1 MNIGMFIVGAIIF
14 SIYVFF
20 LIWNIFDSAKK
31 NKRDNY
37 PTVHDLLKNENV
49 EVMVGHYPHNFK
61 KRKSRRSDKRKDK
74 VIK

>member
-1 MNIGMFIVGAIIF
+1 MNIGMFIVGATIF

-37 PTVHDLLKNENV
+37 PTVRDLLKNENV
-49 EVMVGHYPHNFK
+49 EYMIGHYPHNLI
-61 KRKSRRSDKRKDK
+61 KRKPRRSDKRKNK
-74 VIK
+74 STK

>member
-37 PTVHDLLKNENV
+37 PDLLKKPNY

-61 KRKSRRSDKRKDK
+61 KRKSRRSDKRKKK
-74 VIK
+74 VVK

>member
-1 MNIGMFIVGAIIF
+1 MFIVGTIIF

-37 PTVHDLLKNENV
+37 PDLLEKSNYEY
-49 EVMVGHYPHNFK
+49 MTGHYPHNY
-61 KRKSRRSDKRKDK
+61 KRKSRRTDKRKNK
-74 VIK
+74 VTK

>member
-37 PTVHDLLKNENV
+37 PDLLKKRNYEYIT
-49 EVMVGHYPHNFK
+49 GHYPHNLK
-61 KRKSRRSDKRKDK
+61 KRKSRRSDKRKK
-74 VIK
+74 KLVK

>member
-37 PTVHDLLKNENV
+37 PDLLKKPNY
-49 EVMVGHYPHNFK
+49 EVITHYPHNY
-61 KRKSRRSDKRKDK
+61 KRKSRRTNKRKNK
-74 VIK
+74 IIK